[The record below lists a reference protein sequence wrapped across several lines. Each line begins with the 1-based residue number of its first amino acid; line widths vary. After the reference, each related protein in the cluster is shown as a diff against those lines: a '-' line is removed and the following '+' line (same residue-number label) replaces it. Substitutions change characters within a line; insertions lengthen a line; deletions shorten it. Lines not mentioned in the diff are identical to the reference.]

1 VESQPD
7 HPDGGDTAPVGW
19 QGPDVGLPGYPPAGY
34 PPGGYAPGPYRPPGD
49 PSAGGAGAA
58 DVGGL
63 APLPGPAGGVGADMA
78 PPHGYEPAPRPRRG
92 RGWAAMVLLLAVA
105 LCGLA
110 GGAAGVVRQLLPRQ
124 FSAAQQRQIMAWEMT
139 RRWRAMPVGQIF
151 PATVGYQ
158 VAARAFYTSQPL
170 SLTATRLG
178 IAPQGTC
185 AAAVSK
191 PAAAVLAA
199 GHCAA
204 MLRATY
210 IDASGSMLITLG
222 VAVLPASAAAHAAAQ
237 QLSIAGRRHPV
248 LRPLAVAGTPAA
260 SFRENQRQLS
270 VAISGGPYVILVTAG
285 FSDGRPHLRLT
296 TDNYY
301 SQEMAGLVSGLAQAA
316 ASRLGAPPPVP
327 RCPGAPG
334 C

>member
-1 VESQPD
+1 VESEPD

-19 QGPDVGLPGYPPAGY
+19 QGPDVGLPQPGGY
-34 PPGGYAPGPYRPPGD
+34 PPGRYAPDDYPPGQYAAGGYPPGAYRASTADAGDLAPPRGYA
-49 PSAGGAGAA
+49 A
-58 DVGGL
+58 
-63 APLPGPAGGVGADMA
+63 
-78 PPHGYEPAPRPRRG
+78 APRPRRG
-92 RGWAAMVLLLAVA
+92 RGWTAMVLLLAVA

-124 FSAAQQRQIMAWEMT
+124 FSAAQQRQIMAWEMS
-139 RRWRAMPVGQIF
+139 RRWRAMPAGQIF

-158 VAARAFYTSQPL
+158 VGAGSFYTGQSL
-170 SLTATRLG
+170 SLTAARLG

-199 GHCAA
+199 GHCTA

-210 IDASGSMLITLG
+210 IDASGSMLVTLG

-237 QLSIAGRRHPV
+237 QLSAAIRRHPV
-248 LRPLAVAGTPAA
+248 LRTLAVAGTPAA
-260 SFRENQRQLS
+260 SFRDNQRQLS

-296 TDNYY
+296 DTYY
-301 SQEMAGLVSGLAQAA
+301 QDEMSGLVSGLAQAA
-316 ASRLGAPPPVP
+316 ASRLGVPPPVP
-327 RCPGAPG
+327 SCPGAPG